1 MVSCSNWIR
10 LRCGVPQGSIL
21 GPLLFLIYINDLPSI
36 ANKNNNIIL
45 YADDTSL
52 ILTDN
57 ERNYFS
63 CNYHK
68 MFVDLNTWFDNNLLK
83 LNFGKTQY
91 MEFETKIH
99 FSYNMQVQYK
109 LNYITNTSVTKFLG
123 LIIDDALTW
132 NQHILQLTL
141 RLLMSYIYIC
151 V

>member
-52 ILTDN
+52 ILTDAD
-57 ERNYFS
+57 RNDFS
-63 CNYHK
+63 CNVHK

-83 LNFGKTQY
+83 
-91 MEFETKIH
+91 
-99 FSYNMQVQYK
+99 
-109 LNYITNTSVTKFLG
+109 
-123 LIIDDALTW
+123 
-132 NQHILQLTL
+132 
-141 RLLMSYIYIC
+141 
-151 V
+151 